1 MKIVVYFKTET
12 FGQIMHFVFMF
23 DHSFGTITTRT
34 NIIVLN
40 IDALHAQPLF
50 NEAHYKKK
58 MFDNI
63 YG

>member
-1 MKIVVYFKTET
+1 
-12 FGQIMHFVFMF
+12 MF

-34 NIIVLN
+34 NVIALN